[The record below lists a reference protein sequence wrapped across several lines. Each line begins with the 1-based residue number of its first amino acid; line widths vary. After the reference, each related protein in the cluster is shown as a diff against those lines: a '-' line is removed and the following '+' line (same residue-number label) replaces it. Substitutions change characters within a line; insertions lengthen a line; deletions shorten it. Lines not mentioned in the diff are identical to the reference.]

1 VNDLFNVPYNNWNF
15 GGGPV
20 MVWDGITLEDRTNL
34 VVVNRG
40 SMTAVRYR
48 DDPIIPM
55 FEPVGVI
62 HRPGF
67 VFMHDN

>member
-1 VNDLFNVPYNNWNF
+1 
-15 GGGPV
+15 

>member
-1 VNDLFNVPYNNWNF
+1 
-15 GGGPV
+15 
-20 MVWDGITLEDRTNL
+20 MVWGGITFEDRTNL

-48 DDPIIPM
+48 DDIIAPVV
-55 FEPVGVI
+55 EPFGAI

-67 VFMHDN
+67 VFMHDNARPHIANVVRQ